1 MDNLRRK
8 AHKGFTLIE
17 LIIVMAIFSILLMA
31 VISIAQ
37 PVSKIFR
44 HADSSEKAY
53 SYSNNIQIYLQNQ
66 LEYADNVVI
75 YTEGNLP
82 GETNELARRF
92 VDTYYKDVVTK
103 SKTSLSADKDAAV
116 YMNGKA

>member
-44 HADSSEKAY
+44 HADSIAESD
-53 SYSNNIQIYLQNQ
+53 STRIFIH
-66 LEYADNVVI
+66 DFVI
-75 YTEGNLP
+75 AL
-82 GETNELARRF
+82 L
-92 VDTYYKDVVTK
+92 K
-103 SKTSLSADKDAAV
+103 
-116 YMNGKA
+116 